1 MRSFTL
7 NADDAGQRLDK
18 YILKITDMPRSLI
31 YKYIRTGH
39 IKVNKKKK
47 DASYFLAEGDVVALF
62 IDESFFKSEKN
73 TFLTHPLDIVYESYD
88 IIAVNKPSGMKSQ
101 PDRPGDGA
109 LSEYIKGYL
118 FSKGEYLPEGGHSF
132 SPSLCNRL
140 DVNTSGIVLAAKN
153 AESLRIL
160 NEKIKNKEI
169 GKYYH
174 CIVCGTPREESGILE
189 GYILKDHAK
198 NKSVIKKNE
207 CPGSKYVKTGY
218 RVIRSSGGR
227 SLIDIT
233 LYTGRS
239 HQIRAHM
246 ASVGCPIEGDFKYGG
261 GEGTQKLCAYKLV
274 FNFSDSGG
282 RLSYLKG
289 KTLEIT
295 PYFDKEVQ

>member
-18 YILKITDMPRSLI
+18 YILKITNMPRSLI

-47 DASYFLAEGDVVALF
+47 DSGFFLSEGDVVALF
-62 IDESFFKSEKN
+62 IDDSFFKSEKRA
-73 TFLTHPLDIVYESYD
+73 FPVCPLDIVYESTD
-88 IIAVNKPSGMKSQ
+88 LLAVNKPPGMKSQ
-101 PDRPGDGA
+101 PDGLEDA
-109 LSEYIKGYL
+109 LSEYVKGYL
-118 FSKGEYLPEGGHSF
+118 YSKGEYLPEGGHSF
-132 SPSLCNRL
+132 SPALCNRL

-153 AESLRIL
+153 AETLRFL

-169 GKYYH
+169 EKYYQ
-174 CIVCGTPREESGILE
+174 CIVRGVPPQKSGILE
-189 GYILKDHAK
+189 GYILKDRSK
-198 NKSVIKKNE
+198 NKSVIKNSE

-218 RVIRSSGGR
+218 RVIRSNGGQ
-227 SLIDIT
+227 SLLDIT

-246 ASVGCPIEGDFKYGG
+246 ASIGCPIEGDFKYGG

-274 FNFSDSGG
+274 FNFSDSEKK
-282 RLSYLKG
+282 LSYLNG
-289 KTLEIT
+289 RTLEIT
-295 PYFDKEVQ
+295 PYFDKEVL